1 VITTLLTGRIGWGDS
16 FAQGAVTGFDPT
28 GIFVQYG
35 AIGAFLLITLGVVYR
50 LYGNE
55 VEARNRERERADR
68 LEAALAAHQ
77 TALVEKILP
86 VLSEA
91 THVLSEVLEQRDRGR
106 DRR

>member
-1 VITTLLTGRIGWGDS
+1 MITTVLFALLTQS
-16 FAQGAVTGFDPT
+16 PAAGFDPA

-50 LYGNE
+50 LYSNE
-55 VEARNRERERADR
+55 AEARNRDRERADR

-77 TALVEKILP
+77 AALVEKILP

-91 THVLSEVLEQRDRGR
+91 THVLSEVLEQRERGR